1 VGAASRSSPCTPR
14 KLMPASGVAWQEQ
27 SFGVEARVW
36 DQHVSAKASRSS
48 FGSDC
53 EHGTSDGYW
62 PGKAGQG
69 LPVCAC
75 GASWYRK
82 RLRSQGKQLKALGI
96 PYWMWPKER
105 ELAAELVE
113 AAQGGEAAEW
123 LLAHRSGLE
132 TTGEHDVPETAGVEV
147 DAVTEGETEGETEG
161 NVEADPDGG
170 HWPEVRLL
178 ARDFDESGNFIVGGG
193 AAWQELYALPF
204 PP

>member
-1 VGAASRSSPCTPR
+1 
-14 KLMPASGVAWQEQ
+14 MPARGVTWQEQ

-123 LLAHRSGLE
+123 LLAHRSVLE
-132 TTGEHDVPETAGVEV
+132 STGEHDVTETAGVEV
-147 DAVTEGETEGETEG
+147 DAETEGETEG
-161 NVEADPDGG
+161 NVEADPDGETG
-170 HWPEVRLL
+170 LEDRTLASNSDQPGFLL
-178 ARDFDESGNFIVGGG
+178 SGGPRAWRELFD
-193 AAWQELYALPF
+193 LPI